1 MELDTGASLTLIN
14 KPSYDLISQESQCAQ
29 LEKPD
34 VQLRTYTGEAVKILG
49 STTVQAKYGE
59 QNLQL
64 IVHVVD
70 GQGSNLLERD
80 WLSKFG
86 QVEF

>member
-1 MELDTGASLTLIN
+1 MLYLRTLIN
-14 KPSYDLISQESQCAQ
+14 KVSHYLILQESQCTQ

-34 VQLRTYTGEAVKILG
+34 AQLQTYTVEAVRILG
-49 STTVQAKYGE
+49 SISAQAQNEE

-70 GQGSNLLERD
+70 GQGPSLLERN
-80 WLSKFG
+80 
-86 QVEF
+86 